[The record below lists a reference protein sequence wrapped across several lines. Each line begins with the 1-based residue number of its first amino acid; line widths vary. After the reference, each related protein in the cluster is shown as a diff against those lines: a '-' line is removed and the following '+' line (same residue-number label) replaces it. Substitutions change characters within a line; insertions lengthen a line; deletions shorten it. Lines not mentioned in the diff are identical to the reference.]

1 MDFCLSPK
9 IWAVNIGKNLIGKYG
24 ENLSD
29 RTEKSAADTL
39 KTSSKRA
46 TQKSSRSNWWFDWQK
61 LKLLLIKFQK
71 SEGLHHR
78 NSYKWN
84 WKCWTE

>member
-1 MDFCLSPK
+1 MDFYLLRK

-29 RTEKSAADTL
+29 QTEKSVADKL

-61 LKLLLIKFQK
+61 LKLLLIKFQN
-71 SEGLHHR
+71 SEGLHR
-78 NSYKWN
+78 RKNQR
-84 WKCWTE
+84 